1 MARRG
6 FFAEMQHQSQV
17 AARQAAQHQRAVA
30 AAHRRAEQARN
41 AAERAR
47 LASQRASEADRKRLE
62 REAATAHVA
71 AMQAE
76 VEDQNAQ
83 LALVYEELD
92 GLLDAT
98 LHVDD
103 FVDLES
109 LKITAAH
116 PPFDRVD
123 LKVPTAPPAVIPDL
137 DEPQRWIVSPAK
149 GLFGRQKRTE
159 EAQAQAEAE
168 FLKMHETWWHANQAL
183 PAQRAKAVQEH
194 STRET
199 ARLEALALEESRYA
213 TECEKREQK
222 AAEHNKQV
230 DELIANL
237 GYGVAEAVADYVG
250 IVLANSVY
258 PEHFDVRHDA
268 EFVPTGAELRV
279 RVTLPDPSKIPTIK
293 SFKYVKATDQ
303 ISSTEQSQRDTKVR
317 YANIVDQVALRTMHE
332 IFEADRRSLIQA
344 ISLEVGSETN
354 DPATGKLGFIQF
366 VALAASRQKFAD
378 IELSGIVPAA
388 TLAHLGASVSK
399 NPYDLVP
406 VNGTGVRRA

>member
-1 MARRG
+1 
-6 FFAEMQHQSQV
+6 
-17 AARQAAQHQRAVA
+17 
-30 AAHRRAEQARN
+30 
-41 AAERAR
+41 
-47 LASQRASEADRKRLE
+47 
-62 REAATAHVA
+62 
-71 AMQAE
+71 MQAE
-76 VEDQNAQ
+76 VDDQNAQ

-98 LHVDD
+98 LRVDD
-103 FVDLES
+103 FVDLDS
-109 LKITAAH
+109 LKIKVEH
-116 PPFDRVD
+116 PEFDRID
-123 LKVPTAPPAVIPDL
+123 LNVPTPPPAVIPDL
-137 DEPQRWIVSPAK
+137 DEPQRWTVAPAK

-168 FLKMHETWWHANQAL
+168 FLKMHEAWWHANQAL
-183 PAQRAKAVQEH
+183 PGQRAAAAEKHSAVEN
-194 STRET
+194 

-213 TECEKREQK
+213 SECEKREQEAVK
-222 AAEHNKQV
+222 HNKRV
-230 DELIANL
+230 DDLIANL
-237 GYGVAEAVADYVG
+237 GYGAADAVAEYVG

-268 EFVPTGAELRV
+268 EFTPTGAELRV
-279 RVTLPDPSKIPTIK
+279 RVTLPDPSQIPTIK

-303 ISSTEQSQRDTKVR
+303 ISSTEQSQRDTKAR

-332 IFEADRRSLIQA
+332 IFEADRRNIIRA

-354 DPATGKLGFIQF
+354 NPATGKLGFIPF
-366 VALAASRQKFAD
+366 AALAASREKFAD

-406 VNGTGVRRA
+406 ANGTGVRRA